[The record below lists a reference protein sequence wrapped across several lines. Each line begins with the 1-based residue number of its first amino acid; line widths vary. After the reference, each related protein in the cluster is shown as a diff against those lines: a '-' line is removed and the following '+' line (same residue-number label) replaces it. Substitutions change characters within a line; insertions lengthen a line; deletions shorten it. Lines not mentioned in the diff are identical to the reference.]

1 MAKDKWIETM
11 EPWKHNDKWWLNFF
25 NDKWW
30 FSRLYINIQV
40 IPIHLSTK
48 PPTLSGLKRTSA
60 RNLDVYPL
68 THGSSCRLSL
78 HLIALLGHHH
88 WIGLKGIPTLYF
100 LAMVLEY
107 KNQQNCP
114 KVHKITQFCRFL
126 YPSTMVFANLGT
138 GDGTSMA
145 ESTSRSLQRLE
156 ITRKNM
162 LLERLKPHDLPLWNH
177 NTYTAYIYTLYM
189 YVYIYICMYIYIYNY
204 TYIHIYIHISSP
216 IHTNTTILDC
226 CETIILGTEPRGY
239 EPAMNPLET
248 NHIQ

>member
-1 MAKDKWIETM
+1 MVIFQIVYQYTSNSY
-11 EPWKHNDKWWLNFF
+11 PSLN
-25 NDKWW
+25 K
-30 FSRLYINIQV
+30 
-40 IPIHLSTK
+40 T
-48 PPTLSGLKRTSA
+48 PTLSGLKRTSA

-177 NTYTAYIYTLYM
+177 NTYTAYIYTHCKCMYIYIYM
-189 YVYIYICMYIYIYNY
+189 YVYIYITIHIYIYIYISHHQYIPILQFGIAAKRLFWGRNREDTNQQWTHWKPIISNNLCKYKYLSSEY
-204 TYIHIYIHISSP
+204 TSK
-216 IHTNTTILDC
+216 
-226 CETIILGTEPRGY
+226 
-239 EPAMNPLET
+239 
-248 NHIQ
+248 